1 MKTTITTAATT
12 TTTTFTHTNIFVQEN
27 PMTAATTRLATKQ
40 QQ

>member
-1 MKTTITTAATT
+1 MKTTAA

-27 PMTAATTRLATKQ
+27 PMTAATTKTTRLASKQ